1 MSIIV
6 TDDGFGPDD
15 LETGGARRLSL
26 DAMRETNGGGDIALD
41 IPNDVDPNEVS
52 AYFDRVSAIVIAFP
66 SFADGRGFSLARQ
79 LRQAGYTGR
88 LRASGHVI
96 ADQYAHAR
104 RVGFD
109 EVEIGEELAARQP
122 EAQWRSRA
130 DWRAHDYQKRLQ
142 ATA

>member
-6 TDDGFGPDD
+6 TDDGFRPDD
-15 LETGGARRLSL
+15 LETDAARRLSL
-26 DAMRETNGGGDIALD
+26 DEFRETDERGNIALE
-41 IPNDVDPNEVS
+41 IPNDADPKEVS
-52 AYFDRVSAIVIAFP
+52 GYFDRVSAIVIPFP

-79 LRQAGYTGR
+79 LRQAGYSGR